1 MLTVLIMATNVRV
14 LQSLV
19 FSLPIYLHN
28 LCPSQLKSK
37 CFFLGGGEGQSVQAS
52 YSTFVSIQR
61 VGRVAFY
68 TFVMKE
74 L

>member
-1 MLTVLIMATNVRV
+1 MLTVLIMATNVSV

-37 CFFLGGGEGQSVQAS
+37 FFLGGRDSLYRLA
-52 YSTFVSIQR
+52 STFVSIQR

-68 TFVMKE
+68 TFVMKK

>member
-1 MLTVLIMATNVRV
+1 MLTVLIMATNVSV

-28 LCPSQLKSK
+28 LCPSQLKSN
-37 CFFLGGGEGQSVQAS
+37 FFGGGGRDSLYRLA
-52 YSTFVSIQR
+52 STFVSIQR

-68 TFVMKE
+68 TFVMKK

>member
-1 MLTVLIMATNVRV
+1 MLTVLIMATNVSV

-37 CFFLGGGEGQSVQAS
+37 FFGGGRDSLYRLA
-52 YSTFVSIQR
+52 STFVSIQR

-68 TFVMKE
+68 TFVMKK

>member
-37 CFFLGGGEGQSVQAS
+37 CFLGGGEGQSVQAS

-68 TFVMKE
+68 TFVMKK